1 VLEAAGPLGYQA
13 RVLGIACGN
22 LQGNLMA
29 VDTSGGNSAMDYTEH
44 LRTYSRFVRLTAST
58 IVLIVLV
65 LLFLLSL
72 VP

>member
-1 VLEAAGPLGYQA
+1 
-13 RVLGIACGN
+13 
-22 LQGNLMA
+22 MA